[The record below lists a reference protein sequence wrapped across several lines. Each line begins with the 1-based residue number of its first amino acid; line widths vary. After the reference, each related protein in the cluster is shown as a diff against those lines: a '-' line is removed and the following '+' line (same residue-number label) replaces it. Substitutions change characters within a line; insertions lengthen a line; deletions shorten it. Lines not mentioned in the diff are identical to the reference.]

1 MIIKREN
8 HVMHNAVVHHLLN
21 YIKCLP
27 EEKENAKSKN
37 H

>member
-1 MIIKREN
+1 MVIKREN
-8 HVMHNAVVHHLLN
+8 HVMHKAVVHHLLN

-27 EEKENAKSKN
+27 KEKKKVKSKT